1 MYCTVCSFPLSLL
14 WFPPGPYWRSI
25 GCWSDGLLYIYIY
38 IYIWWPIIVIIPYRE
53 LLGEGREIRGHVIVY
68 IIYTLYSTSIKPT
81 VNQLVNNYQ
90 RQTDRPANRTGQHAG
105 TLTTVFHSTRTQQ
118 CGMDSVVWKNLNVIK
133 PCKRTNKKIFCPE
146 KRSRCREICRKC
158 PPQSTRKNVASAHL
172 RAQGKMLRVPTSEHK
187 EKCRECPPQSTR
199 KAGQH
204 SDRQGG
210 RQCF

>member
-1 MYCTVCSFPLSLL
+1 MFFSLVFIVIPPRAILEEYRVLIWWSTVH
-14 WFPPGPYWRSI
+14 
-25 GCWSDGLLYIYIY
+25 IYL
-38 IYIWWPIIVIIPYRE
+38 YIWWPIIVIIPYRE

-133 PCKRTNKKIFCPE
+133 PRKRTNKKIGGPE
-146 KRSRCREICRKC
+146 KRSRCREICREC
-158 PPQSTRKNVASAHL
+158 PPQSTRKNVASAHP
-172 RAQGKMLRVPTSEHK
+172 RAQGKQVNIPTGRVVGNAFNPNRYWGT
-187 EKCRECPPQSTR
+187 
-199 KAGQH
+199 AGAH
-204 SDRQGG
+204 LDPRQLQ
-210 RQCF
+210 RQISPWWL

>member
-1 MYCTVCSFPLSLL
+1 M
-14 WFPPGPYWRSI
+14 
-25 GCWSDGLLYIYIY
+25 
-38 IYIWWPIIVIIPYRE
+38 
-53 LLGEGREIRGHVIVY
+53 
-68 IIYTLYSTSIKPT
+68 IKPT

-133 PCKRTNKKIFCPE
+133 PRKRTNKKIVGPE
-146 KRSRCREICRKC
+146 KRSRCREICREC

-187 EKCRECPPQSTR
+187 EKCCECPHQSTR
-199 KAGQH
+199 KNVASAHLRAQGKQVNIPTGRVVGNAFNPNRYWGTAGAHLDPSQLQ
-204 SDRQGG
+204 RQISPWWL
-210 RQCF
+210 